1 MIRTYHSGD
10 EAAFI
15 KTWNESMPADGIT
28 EKGFINRILTDANF
42 DPDGILIA
50 EEEGRMVGGLVA
62 IVRKTP
68 MSGTDLEPENGWVT
82 AFFVHPDARRR
93 GIGRRLM
100 DAADAFFRK
109 HHRTTIYFASYA
121 PNYFVPGIDRDL
133 YPAGAALLEAAEFTK
148 LYQCA
153 AMDKNLVGFSIP
165 QDVREVEAAR
175 RKEGYVVE
183 NLTLPYVSSV
193 IGFNNEE
200 FDPDWTRA
208 IRDALKSD
216 VPLSN
221 VLIARR
227 GDTVVGFCIYGGYD
241 GVGERFGPFGVAE
254 SLRGTGLG
262 KVLLYRCLEQ
272 MRHDGLHTA
281 WFLWTGEKEPAGHLY
296 LRAGF
301 TVTRRFDV
309 MKKILD

>member
-28 EKGFINRILTDANF
+28 EKVFISRILVDTNF
-42 DPDGILIA
+42 DPDGILLA
-50 EEEGRMVGGLVA
+50 EEEGRIVGGLVA

-68 MSGTDLEPENGWVT
+68 MSGTDLEPASGWIT
-82 AFFVHPDARRR
+82 AFFVRPDARGR
-93 GIGRRLM
+93 GIGRDLM
-100 DAADAFFRK
+100 DAADGFFRNR
-109 HHRTTIYFASYA
+109 HRTTVYFASYT
-121 PNYFVPGIDRDL
+121 PNYFVPGIDRDQ
-133 YPAGAALLEAAEFTK
+133 YPAGAVLLETVGFAK

-153 AMDKNLVGFSIP
+153 AMDKNLVGFVI
-165 QDVREVEAAR
+165 QDDVRRVEVAR
-175 RKEGYVVE
+175 REEGYVIE
-183 NLTLPYVSSV
+183 NLALPYVSNL
-193 IGFNNEE
+193 IGFTDEE

-208 IRDALKSD
+208 IREALKSG

-221 VLIARR
+221 VLIARH
-227 GDTVVGFCIYGGYD
+227 GETVVGFCIFGGYD

-272 MRHDGLHTA
+272 MRHVGLHTA
-281 WFLWTGEKEPAGHLY
+281 WFLWTGEKEAAGHLY

-301 TVTRRFDV
+301 AVTRRFDV
-309 MKKILD
+309 MKKILA